1 MYAGRPYIR
10 CLPPVRWSA
19 KSPRGEYVSVESLGR
34 SSVAGSGSIFPHCL
48 RPFSPCGAQPPSLV
62 PRTRCPPSSVR
73 ANAHPSGVRASGGRA
88 RPATLLICAG
98 FPHPSAF
105 PPLRG
110 SLRSPLRNRLP
121 SPLVGSATLRP
132 RLASPRAGNMKRVG
146 VADDSGVQPKK
157 TTLRR

>member
-34 SSVAGSGSIFPHCL
+34 SSVAGSGSLFPPCL
-48 RPFSPCGAQPPSLV
+48 RPFSPCGAQSTSLV
-62 PRTRCPPSSVR
+62 PRYRRPPSSER
-73 ANAHPSGVRASGGRA
+73 ANAHPAGVRASDSRA

-110 SLRSPLRNRLP
+110 SLRSPLSKRLP
-121 SPLVGSATLRP
+121 SPLWAPPTP
-132 RLASPRAGNMKRVG
+132 RKPACGEYEMG
-146 VADDSGVQPKK
+146 G
-157 TTLRR
+157 RRG